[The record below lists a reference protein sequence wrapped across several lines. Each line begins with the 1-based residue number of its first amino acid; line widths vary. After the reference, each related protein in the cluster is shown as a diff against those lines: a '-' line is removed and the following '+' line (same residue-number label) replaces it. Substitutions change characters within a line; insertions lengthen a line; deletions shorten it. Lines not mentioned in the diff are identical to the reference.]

1 MLVTIIINVIKVKNI
16 IKDIFYVSKLT
27 KIKKKKIRILF
38 SAVVSNGISFADI
51 LIILSFSQIL
61 TDSIGVENIYL
72 EAFLSRPYL
81 VPIIVILRY
90 FLNFISKYNLYS
102 LTKDIERSLKTYL
115 MEEVYKKGNYSIA
128 DATYYIETLSVHIS
142 YFFNAFSNIASSF
155 IQILVFATYLSFDN
169 SQVLLVLLASIMIL
183 YYPTKA
189 LLVKSRKVMDDSF
202 RFAQYS
208 VKDIQR
214 IVENLYLVKIL
225 NTHLSEM
232 KIYDKNLKSL
242 FISEKKKFII
252 SDINSSIPSAIAI
265 FAFSMLLIIPSLT
278 LFLSLEFIGITLRLV
293 QTIGSINNSLSM
305 LVGSHVH
312 LEKLFLV
319 EDNNIINSNFRTE
332 VDENSEFSIKV
343 ENLSFRYFNSDSD
356 FFNKVN
362 LTFQENKHYIVTGT
376 NGSGK
381 STLLGLLAGA
391 LNPSSGTIVRKT
403 NYIGYIGASPL
414 ILDDTLETNLTY
426 GKNSEVTKEQ
436 LLDLLSE
443 FKVFTKI
450 DENILEMKISNKTL
464 SSGQMQKISFIRAF
478 AGGCK
483 ILFLDESTANLDAKT
498 KLQISQIL
506 NSKDIT
512 IINSTHNPEDFDYN
526 FHLTIKVDDK
536 DKRIIKLYE

>member
-1 MLVTIIINVIKVKNI
+1 MVTIIINVIKVKNI

-38 SAVVSNGISFADI
+38 SALVSNGISFADI

-61 TDSIGVENIYL
+61 TDSIRVKNIYL

-81 VPIIVILRY
+81 VPIVVILRY

-102 LTKDIERSLKTYL
+102 LTKDIERSLKKYL

-169 SQVLLVLLASIMIL
+169 SQVLLVLLASILIL

-242 FISEKKKFII
+242 FIWI
-252 SDINSSIPSAIAI
+252 
-265 FAFSMLLIIPSLT
+265 
-278 LFLSLEFIGITLRLV
+278 
-293 QTIGSINNSLSM
+293 Q
-305 LVGSHVH
+305 
-312 LEKLFLV
+312 
-319 EDNNIINSNFRTE
+319 
-332 VDENSEFSIKV
+332 
-343 ENLSFRYFNSDSD
+343 
-356 FFNKVN
+356 
-362 LTFQENKHYIVTGT
+362 
-376 NGSGK
+376 
-381 STLLGLLAGA
+381 
-391 LNPSSGTIVRKT
+391 NP
-403 NYIGYIGASPL
+403 L
-414 ILDDTLETNLTY
+414 
-426 GKNSEVTKEQ
+426 
-436 LLDLLSE
+436 
-443 FKVFTKI
+443 
-450 DENILEMKISNKTL
+450 
-464 SSGQMQKISFIRAF
+464 
-478 AGGCK
+478 
-483 ILFLDESTANLDAKT
+483 
-498 KLQISQIL
+498 
-506 NSKDIT
+506 
-512 IINSTHNPEDFDYN
+512 
-526 FHLTIKVDDK
+526 
-536 DKRIIKLYE
+536 